1 MATTAPLD
9 IGRAEESRAVKAR
22 VELDAYLALNAKKSL
37 LRFLTC
43 GSVDD
48 GKSTLIGR
56 LLYDTHTLFEDQ
68 LATLEVDSSRSG
80 TQGQA
85 LDMALLVDGLA
96 AEREQGIT
104 IDVAYRFFSTPKRK
118 FIVADTPG
126 HEQFTRNM
134 VTGAS
139 TAELAVLLI
148 DARKGILTQTRR
160 HSFLVDLLGI
170 RNIVLAVNKMDL
182 VGYSQERF
190 DEIVADYR
198 AFADEA
204 GIAVF
209 TAIPVSGLTG
219 DNVAT
224 RSGTMPWYDGPALLE
239 HLETVPVAARDADDE
254 PFRMAVQWVNRPSSG
269 FRGYTGTIAS
279 GTVRPGDQVMVQR
292 TGLGA
297 RVTRIISF
305 NGDLDEAIAGQSITL
320 TLSDELDIARG
331 DLLADDKAPV
341 PLASGLDAT
350 LVWMAEDRLVPR
362 RSYLMKTGT
371 QMLSASVDAIDE
383 KIDVDTLARSAATSL
398 GLNDIAD
405 CKVELDRA
413 IPALAYRDS
422 RQLGAFILI
431 DKVSHATVAAGM
443 IRSVRAGA
451 RTTRAEDDE
460 ASRITWVGGTS
471 ATNRATLISHLRQ
484 QLQVSGHPLFV
495 LDEPALRD
503 LNEDLADAAPAELI
517 RRAREV
523 ARLLARAGVNVILD
537 VHSEQ
542 ADAHPGKWIDSDAP
556 EADSSDDWVI

>member
-1 MATTAPLD
+1 MAATAALRID
-9 IGRAEESRAVKAR
+9 RAAEARA
-22 VELDAYLALNAKKSL
+22 ELDAYLASNARKSL

-68 LATLEVDSSRSG
+68 LATLEVDSGKSG

-182 VGYSQERF
+182 VGYSEARF

-204 GIAVF
+204 GIATF

-219 DNVAT
+219 DNVAK
-224 RSGTMPWYDGPALLE
+224 RSGAMPWYSGPSLIE
-239 HLETVPVAARDADDE
+239 HLESVPLAARDADDE
-254 PFRMAVQWVNRPSSG
+254 PFRMAVQWVNRPSAG

-279 GTVRPGDQVMVQR
+279 GTVRPGDAVTVQR

-297 RVTRIISF
+297 RVTRIATF
-305 NGDLDEAIAGQSITL
+305 DGDLTQAIAGQSVTL
-320 TLSDELDIARG
+320 TLADELDIARG
-331 DLLADDKAPV
+331 DLLAADDAPV
-341 PLASGLDAT
+341 PLASGFDAT

-371 QMLSASVDAIDE
+371 QMLSTSVSAIDE
-383 KIDVDTLARSAATSL
+383 KIDVDTLARSSATSL

-405 CKVELDRA
+405 CTLDLDRI
-413 IPALAYRDS
+413 IPALAYRQS
-422 RQLGAFILI
+422 RALGAFILI

-443 IRSVRAGA
+443 IRAVHAVT

-460 ASRITWVGGTS
+460 ASRITWVGGAS
-471 ATNRATLISHLRQ
+471 PARRATLIGHLRQ
-484 QLQVSGHPLFV
+484 RLQVSGHPLFV
-495 LDEPALRD
+495 IDETALRD
-503 LNEDLADAAPAELI
+503 LNQDLSTSAPHEPI
-517 RRAREV
+517 RRARAV
-523 ARLLARAGVNVILD
+523 ARLMARAGINVLLD
-537 VHSEQ
+537 LSVGAE
-542 ADAHPGKWIDSDAP
+542 DAHPGQWTDADAA
-556 EADSSDDWVI
+556 EAETSDDWVI

>member
-1 MATTAPLD
+1 MAATAFKLPD
-9 IGRAEESRAVKAR
+9 RATEARA
-22 VELDAYLALNAKKSL
+22 ELDAWLALNAKKSL

-68 LATLEVDSSRSG
+68 LASLEADSGKSG
-80 TQGQA
+80 TQGAA

-104 IDVAYRFFSTPKRK
+104 IDVAYRFFSTSKRK

-148 DARKGILTQTRR
+148 DGCKGVLTQTRR

-182 VGYSQERF
+182 VGYSQARF

-204 GIAVF
+204 GIAAF

-219 DNVAT
+219 DNIAS
-224 RSGTMPWYDGPALLE
+224 RSPAMPWFAGPSLIE
-239 HLETVPVAARDADDE
+239 HLETIPVAAKAEASE
-254 PFRMAVQWVNRPSSG
+254 PFRMSVQWVNRPNAA
-269 FRGYTGTIAS
+269 FRGYTGQIAS
-279 GTVRPGDQVMVQR
+279 GTVHPGDRLTVSR
-292 TGLGA
+292 TGLA
-297 RVTRIISF
+297 STVAKIVNF
-305 NGDLDEAIAGQSITL
+305 DGDLAQATTGQSVTL
-320 TLSDELDIARG
+320 TLADELDIARG
-331 DLLADDKAPV
+331 DLLAAAPV

-350 LVWMAEDRLVPR
+350 LVWMAEDKLVPR
-362 RSYLMKTGT
+362 RSYLMKIGT
-371 QMLSASVDAIDE
+371 QMLSASITAIDQ
-383 KIDVDTLARSAATSL
+383 KIDVDTLARSPATAL
-398 GLNDIAD
+398 GLNDIAEVRVD
-405 CKVELDRA
+405 LDRA
-413 IPALAYRDS
+413 IPALAYAGS
-422 RQLGAFILI
+422 RALGAFILI

-443 IRSVRAGA
+443 IRAVHAGA
-451 RTTRAEDDE
+451 HSPRDHDE
-460 ASRITWVGGTS
+460 AARIHWIGGTS
-471 ATNRATLISHLRQ
+471 PARRATLIGHLRQ
-484 QLQVSGHPLFV
+484 QFQASGHPVML
-495 LDEPALRD
+495 LDDTALRD
-503 LNEDLADAAPAELI
+503 LNADLTERSSETT

-523 ARLLARAGVNVILD
+523 ARLLARAGANVILD
-537 VHSEQ
+537 LGAN
-542 ADAHPGKWIDSDAP
+542 ADQSHPGTYIDADVP
-556 EADSSDDWVI
+556 EADPSDDWVI

>member
-1 MATTAPLD
+1 MAATALKTPALKID
-9 IGRAEESRAVKAR
+9 RATEARA
-22 VELDAYLALNAKKSL
+22 ELDAWLALNAKKSL

-68 LATLEVDSSRSG
+68 LATLATDSGKSG
-80 TQGQA
+80 TQGAA

-104 IDVAYRFFSTPKRK
+104 IDVAYRFFSTPRRK

-148 DARKGILTQTRR
+148 DARKGVLTQTRR

-182 VGYSQERF
+182 VGYSQSRF

-204 GIAVF
+204 GIASF

-219 DNVAT
+219 DNIAT
-224 RSGTMPWYDGPALLE
+224 RSPALPWYSGPTLIE
-239 HLETVPVAARDADDE
+239 HLETVPVAAPAEADA
-254 PFRMAVQWVNRPSSG
+254 PARMAVQWVNRPNAA
-269 FRGYTGTIAS
+269 FRGYAGQIAS
-279 GTVRPGDQVMVQR
+279 GSVRPGDRLTVSR
-292 TGLGA
+292 TGLSSTVA
-297 RVTRIISF
+297 KIVSF
-305 NGDLDEAIAGQSITL
+305 DGDLPHATAGQSVTL
-320 TLSDELDIARG
+320 TLADELDIARG
-331 DLLADDKAPV
+331 DMLAAEPV
-341 PLASGLDAT
+341 ALAAGLDAT
-350 LVWMAEDRLVPR
+350 LVWMAEDRLAPR
-362 RSYLMKTGT
+362 RSYLMKIGT
-371 QMLSASVDAIDE
+371 QMLSASVTAIDQ
-383 KIDVDTLARSAATSL
+383 KIDVDTLARAPATSL

-405 CKVELDRA
+405 CRLDLDRA
-413 IPALAYRDS
+413 IPALAYADN

-443 IRSVRAGA
+443 IRALRAGA
-451 RTTRAEDDE
+451 RTRTDDDE
-460 ASRITWVGGTS
+460 ASRIHWIGGAS
-471 ATNRATLISHLRQ
+471 AAKRGTLIGHLRQ
-484 QLQVSGHPLFV
+484 RLQASGHPVFL
-495 LDEPALRD
+495 LDTAGLAD
-503 LNEDLADAAPAELI
+503 LNSDLDGPSSEAM
-517 RRAREV
+517 RRAREA
-523 ARLLARAGVNVILD
+523 ARLLARAGVHVLID
-537 VHSEQ
+537 TG
-542 ADAHPGKWIDSDAP
+542 AAKPDAHPGHYIDSDEP
-556 EADSSDDWVI
+556 DADESDDWVI